1 MADKANDQ
9 WVQDGTR
16 IKAWFVMLRDIMS
29 SGKLAVQIG
38 HGTDYIHMSAA
49 ENPHYANWMRADVGN
64 RRKIVLGAKTKADLD
79 KIAAECADAGMLC
92 SLIVDAG
99 LTEFN
104 GVATVTGLVVHPHP
118 DNAVPSSLKRAQ
130 AWKDIWLTK
139 TVSVA

>member
-1 MADKANDQ
+1 MADKPNDQ
-9 WVQDGTR
+9 WVQNGTR
-16 IKAWFVMLRDIMS
+16 IKAWFVMLRDVMS
-29 SGKLAVQIG
+29 SGKMSVQVG
-38 HGTDYIHMSAA
+38 HGTDYIHLHGT
-49 ENPHYANWMRADVGN
+49 ENPHYADWMNADVGN
-64 RRKIVLGAKTKADLD
+64 RRKIVLGVKTRAELD
-79 KIAAECADAGMLC
+79 KIAKDCEAAGMTC

-104 GVATVTGLVVHPHP
+104 GTPTVTGLVIYPHP